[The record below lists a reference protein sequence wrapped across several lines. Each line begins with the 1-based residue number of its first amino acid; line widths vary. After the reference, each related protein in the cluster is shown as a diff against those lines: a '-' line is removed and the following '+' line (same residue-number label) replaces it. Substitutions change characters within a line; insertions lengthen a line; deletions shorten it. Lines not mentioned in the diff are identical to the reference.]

1 MKLLTSEQ
9 QKSYENV
16 EICYMRKG
24 KLECEHAKDKKHH
37 KPGIIVMIEVNI
49 GVLHI
54 AYVI

>member
-24 KLECEHAKDKKHH
+24 KLEFEHAKDKKHH

>member
-24 KLECEHAKDKKHH
+24 KLEFEHAKDKKH
-37 KPGIIVMIEVNI
+37 KPGIIVIIEVNI